1 MEEEKKDE
9 NKKDDSNLQ
18 NNDRTEELNKNIYKQ
33 PSYEQNTENKE
44 NKENSEENNKN
55 DIQEKEEKK
64 EEIKE
69 ENNNI
74 NNDNLNNNKEIEP
87 NKITELTN
95 EIEKIK
101 KEKQSFEEQNK
112 ELKEKNI
119 KLNEENNKLTT
130 KLKSLKESITKLK
143 ECLEK
148 DIYAKLD
155 SKTKLLKEALEEKES
170 LQKQIYPLNEEIKKY
185 KLMEE
190 EFKQFREKFNSL
202 IKEKSTQDNISMKQV
217 EKMQMFEEEIELLN
231 KQSEE
236 KDERYKKLDE
246 IYLSVIKVID
256 EHKKTI
262 LNLKKKIKAK
272 EDEENNK
279 KIILFQKEQEIAL
292 LRNFINSYKN
302 DIKVRFKN
310 KFYNNNT
317 DNFYLKKDFPKL
329 RTNRSDVDL
338 LNNRRFQPKFSKDK
352 NIINKNNLPK
362 IDIKNINK
370 KSENNINDNF
380 NILKQKLNQE
390 MDDKD
395 EENIKEITN
404 MMKNMIND

>member
-9 NKKDDSNLQ
+9 NKKDDSNPQ
-18 NNDRTEELNKNIYKQ
+18 NNDRAEELNKNIYKQ

-317 DNFYLKKDFPKL
+317 DNFYLKKDLLIKIICRKL
-329 RTNRSDVDL
+329 
-338 LNNRRFQPKFSKDK
+338 
-352 NIINKNNLPK
+352 
-362 IDIKNINK
+362 
-370 KSENNINDNF
+370 
-380 NILKQKLNQE
+380 ILKIL
-390 MDDKD
+390 
-395 EENIKEITN
+395 IKKVKI
-404 MMKNMIND
+404 I

>member
-9 NKKDDSNLQ
+9 NKKDDSNPQ
-18 NNDRTEELNKNIYKQ
+18 NNDRAEELNKNIYKQ